1 MFLDKDVFV
10 IPVSIRP
17 QRLGNNSSC
26 SSLTSLNNIKVLLY
40 VNSFNIYIFDWSLYY
55 YLHYYLCKATKI
67 IMQKKTH

>member
-26 SSLTSLNNIKVLLY
+26 SSLISLNNIKVLLY